1 MLIIP
6 VIAEQF
12 LTSLMGLADS
22 MMVSNV
28 DDYSLGAVQL
38 VDSINIL
45 VNQAF
50 AALATGGVVICSNFI
65 GQTIDM
71 AVETGFKELFFVSH
85 IGKFIKVA
93 GGIIPIQPVGA
104 EKTCL
109 RCTKPIPA
117 NSMYNYCNDC
127 LKLLDEEG
135 VQFFV

>member
-1 MLIIP
+1 MQLLKTNNLSKSKTDTGHIFSNHALLMLIIP

-65 GQTIDM
+65 GQKN
-71 AVETGFKELFFVSH
+71 VFQNVLYF
-85 IGKFIKVA
+85 
-93 GGIIPIQPVGA
+93 
-104 EKTCL
+104 
-109 RCTKPIPA
+109 
-117 NSMYNYCNDC
+117 N
-127 LKLLDEEG
+127 
-135 VQFFV
+135 

>member
-65 GQTIDM
+65 GQKNKDKAQEAARQVSLSALILSVAITIICL
-71 AVETGFKELFFVSH
+71 LFRICSVKSFL
-85 IGKFIKVA
+85 F
-93 GGIIPIQPVGA
+93 
-104 EKTCL
+104 
-109 RCTKPIPA
+109 
-117 NSMYNYCNDC
+117 
-127 LKLLDEEG
+127 LLI
-135 VQFFV
+135 

>member
-45 VNQAF
+45 VNIRHR
-50 AALATGGVVICSNFI
+50 TRTIKRNRSNNI
-65 GQTIDM
+65 
-71 AVETGFKELFFVSH
+71 
-85 IGKFIKVA
+85 
-93 GGIIPIQPVGA
+93 
-104 EKTCL
+104 
-109 RCTKPIPA
+109 
-117 NSMYNYCNDC
+117 
-127 LKLLDEEG
+127 LKITWSKLS
-135 VQFFV
+135 

>member
-65 GQTIDM
+65 GQKNKDK
-71 AVETGFKELFFVSH
+71 A
-85 IGKFIKVA
+85 
-93 GGIIPIQPVGA
+93 
-104 EKTCL
+104 
-109 RCTKPIPA
+109 
-117 NSMYNYCNDC
+117 
-127 LKLLDEEG
+127 
-135 VQFFV
+135 